1 MTQALIIDDNVDN
14 VGVLEEMLM
23 MEGIEYT
30 SLHDPAKLE
39 AKIQNRPAFDIVF
52 LDLEMPN
59 IDGYEMLGR
68 LKADARFQGVPIVA
82 YTVHVSEINEIRK
95 RGFHSFLGK
104 PLDADAFPK
113 YLHRILNGERVWA
126 NP

>member
-14 VGVLEEMLM
+14 VGILEEMLT
-23 MEGIEYT
+23 MEGVGFT
-30 SLHDPAKLE
+30 SLDDPAKFD
-39 AKIQNRPAFDIVF
+39 AKVKNQPGYDVVF

-59 IDGYEMLGR
+59 VDGYEMLKK
-68 LKADARFQGVPIVA
+68 LKSDTRFANVPIVA
-82 YTVHVSEINEIRK
+82 YTVHISEINEIRK

-104 PLDADAFPK
+104 PLDADAFPQQ
-113 YLHRILNGERVWA
+113 LRRILKGERVWA